1 MRAAEASRAQHRRK
15 HKMDQPQTRRCVL
28 DYLEAFYAGDVLRT
42 LDCCDDDVDIITY
55 APVELFPH
63 LGHKRGKAWIPE
75 AIQTQRKRYL
85 SRKYEIKFM
94 AVEGDKAST
103 MLRLQ
108 MEKRNDRRIVQF
120 DVAEFYT
127 LRDGRIVEFRSFF
140 DSFDLVQQLLG
151 EDLTETFAASV
162 KGAMRA

>member
-1 MRAAEASRAQHRRK
+1 MDHRE
-15 HKMDQPQTRRCVL
+15 TRQRVL

-42 LDCCDDDVDIITY
+42 LDCCDDEIDIITY

-63 LGHKRGKAWIPE
+63 LGHKHGKAWVPE
-75 AIQTQRKRYL
+75 AIRTQKKRYL
-85 SRKYEIKFM
+85 SRNYEIKFM

-103 MLRLQ
+103 MLRVQ
-108 MEKRNDRRIVQF
+108 MEKRNDHRIMRF

-127 LRDGRIVEFRSFF
+127 FRDGRIAEYRSFF

-151 EDLTETFAASV
+151 QDLTESFAGSIKNAL
-162 KGAMRA
+162 RA

>member
-1 MRAAEASRAQHRRK
+1 
-15 HKMDQPQTRRCVL
+15 MDDRQTRQRVL

-42 LDCCDDDVDIITY
+42 LDCCDDEIDIITY

-63 LGHKRGKAWIPE
+63 LGHKHGKAWVPE
-75 AIQTQRKRYL
+75 AIQTQKKRYL
-85 SRKYEIKFM
+85 NRKYEIKFM
-94 AVEGDKAST
+94 AVDGDKAST

-108 MEKRNDRRIVQF
+108 MEKRNDRRIMRF

-127 LRDGRIVEFRSFF
+127 LRDGRIAEYRSFF

-151 EDLTETFAASV
+151 QDLTETFAASV
-162 KGAMRA
+162 RSAMRP

>member
-1 MRAAEASRAQHRRK
+1 
-15 HKMDQPQTRRCVL
+15 MDEPQTRQRVL
-28 DYLEAFYAGDVLRT
+28 DYLGAFYAGDVLRT
-42 LDCCDDDVDIITY
+42 LDCCDDEIDIIAY

-63 LGHKRGKAWIPE
+63 LGHKHGKAWIPE
-75 AIQTQRKRYL
+75 AIRTQKQRYL

-94 AVEGDKAST
+94 AVEGDKAAA
-103 MLRLQ
+103 MLRLL
-108 MEKRNDRRIVQF
+108 MEKRNDRRIMQF

-127 LRDGRIVEFRSFF
+127 LRNGRIAEFRSFF

-151 EDLTETFAASV
+151 QDLTEAFAASV

>member
-1 MRAAEASRAQHRRK
+1 
-15 HKMDQPQTRRCVL
+15 MDERQTRQRVL
-28 DYLEAFYAGDVLRT
+28 DYLDAFYSGDLVRT
-42 LDCCDDDVDIITY
+42 LDCFDDEIDIITY

-63 LGHKRGKAWIPE
+63 LGHKHGKAWVPE
-75 AIQTQRKRYL
+75 ALQTQKKRYL

-94 AVEGDKAST
+94 AVEADKASA
-103 MLRLQ
+103 MLRLR

-140 DSFDLVQQLLG
+140 DSFDLIQQLLG
-151 EDLTETFAASV
+151 QDLTDAFAASV

>member
-1 MRAAEASRAQHRRK
+1 
-15 HKMDQPQTRRCVL
+15 MDDGKTRQRVL
-28 DYLEAFYAGDVLRT
+28 DYLGAFYAGDVLRA
-42 LDCCDDDVDIITY
+42 LDYVDDEIDIITY

-63 LGHKRGKAWIPE
+63 LGHKHGKAWIPE
-75 AIQTQRKRYL
+75 AIQTQKKRYL

-94 AVEGDKAST
+94 AVEGPRAST
-103 MLRLQ
+103 MLRVQ
-108 MEKRNDRRIVQF
+108 MEKRNDRRIVKF

-127 LRDGRIVEFRSFF
+127 LRDGRIVEYRSFF

-151 EDLTETFAASV
+151 QDLTDAFAASV